1 MSEYK
6 FFLYH
11 KLLVVGLNFLMVAA
25 LFIAMYRA
33 SLYPDDFN
41 STFLITLFSILIPT
55 MVMGLLC
62 KLYLRNRSNA
72 ASDTSN
78 ASNVLT

>member
-11 KLLVVGLNFLMVAA
+11 KLLVVGLNGLMVAA
-25 LFIAMYRA
+25 LFVAMYRA
-33 SLYPDDFN
+33 SLYPDDFTP
-41 STFLITLFSILIPT
+41 TFLKTLFSLLIPT
-55 MVMGLLC
+55 MLLGLIG
-62 KLYLRNRSNA
+62 KLYLRNRSNTA
-72 ASDTSN
+72 NTSN